1 MRVCLF
7 CDDRAGTKEHVWPQ
21 WLISCVGPDS
31 SSPTEYWNSIYSPPK
46 RWLGPKVTTRQICG
60 ACNNG
65 WMSELESKVRATMGS
80 LINDLS
86 FLIDREQQ
94 GAVASWAMKTA
105 MVIEG
110 MKQDKNNFYSVEQR
124 HSFRSALIPPP
135 DTAIWL
141 GRCVQSNLLHG
152 EARKLHARKSA
163 TPNPLDDGCATTFV
177 VGRLVIQLLSVK
189 RKPETGQCD
198 LRIRMRDGP
207 WERKLM
213 QVWPIE
219 RERVNWP
226 PPESFND
233 LDDDLRDLRRRF
245 AVGVTPF

>member
-1 MRVCLF
+1 
-7 CDDRAGTKEHVWPQ
+7 
-21 WLISCVGPDS
+21 
-31 SSPTEYWNSIYSPPK
+31 
-46 RWLGPKVTTRQICG
+46 
-60 ACNNG
+60 
-65 WMSELESKVRATMGS
+65 
-80 LINDLS
+80 
-86 FLIDREQQ
+86 
-94 GAVASWAMKTA
+94 MKTA

-124 HSFRSALIPPP
+124 HSFRSAIVPPP

-152 EARKLHARKSA
+152 EARKLRPRKSA

-189 RKPETGQCD
+189 RKPEIDQCG
-198 LRIRMRDGP
+198 LRIRMQDGP
-207 WERKLM
+207 WERKLA

-233 LDDDLRDLRRRF
+233 LDDGLRDFEKAFCRKRHAFLIFRKLSLQ
-245 AVGVTPF
+245 P

>member
-1 MRVCLF
+1 M
-7 CDDRAGTKEHVWPQ
+7 
-21 WLISCVGPDS
+21 
-31 SSPTEYWNSIYSPPK
+31 
-46 RWLGPKVTTRQICG
+46 
-60 ACNNG
+60 
-65 WMSELESKVRATMGS
+65 ESRVRATMGS

-86 FLIDREQQ
+86 FLLDREQQ
-94 GAVASWAMKTA
+94 KALALWAIKTA

-124 HSFRSALIPPP
+124 HSFRSTLIPPP

-141 GRCVQSNLLHG
+141 GRCAQSNLLHG

-189 RKPETGQCD
+189 RKTETGRGN
-198 LRIRMRDGP
+198 LIIHMRGGP
-207 WERKLM
+207 WERKLV

-219 RERVNWP
+219 FERVNWP
-226 PPESFND
+226 PTESFND
-233 LDDDLRDLRRRF
+233 LDDGLRDLRRRF
-245 AVGVTPF
+245 AVGVTSEPPERE